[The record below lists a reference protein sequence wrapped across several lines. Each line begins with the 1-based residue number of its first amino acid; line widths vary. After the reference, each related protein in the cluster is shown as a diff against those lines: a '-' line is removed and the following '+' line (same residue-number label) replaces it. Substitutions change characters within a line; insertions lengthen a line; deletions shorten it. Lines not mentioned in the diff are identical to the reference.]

1 MLNFNHVDFQYKGAE
16 SPIITDL
23 SFQVEDKS
31 FVSIIGPS
39 GCGKS
44 TIFRLLNGLED
55 IQGGEITLGGK
66 NIRGLRNYSSYM
78 PQKDLLLP
86 WLTVEQNVCLPMKV
100 KKVSKAEQKA
110 AASKM
115 LTLVGLSDYAK
126 KYPRELSGGMR
137 QRVAFAR
144 TLCAGPDLLL
154 LDEPFSALD
163 YITRISLQEW
173 LMRQWMKLNKTILF
187 ITHDVEEAL
196 FLSQKIYVVTERPIH
211 TLERCDVPADYPRTR
226 EMLTDPQIMSLKE
239 HLIRKLSTES
249 IQDTSHEQNI

>member
-1 MLNFNHVDFQYKGAE
+1 MLEFNQVHFTYETATE
-16 SPIITDL
+16 PIITDL
-23 SFQVEDKS
+23 SFSVEKGS
-31 FVSIIGPS
+31 FVSIIGSS

-44 TIFRLLNGLED
+44 TIFRLLNGLET
-55 IQGGEITLGGK
+55 IQGGEILLDGQ
-66 NIRGLRNYSSYM
+66 NIQKLKNYSSYM

-86 WLTVEQNVCLPMKV
+86 WSTVEQNVCLPMKIRGM
-100 KKVSKAEQKA
+100 KKSEQRKA
-110 AASKM
+110 ALEM
-115 LTLVGLSDYAK
+115 LELVGLSDYAD

-173 LMRQWMKLNKTILF
+173 LMQQWLKLKKTVLF

-196 FLSQKIYVVTERPIH
+196 FLSQKVYVITERPIRQI
-211 TLERCDVPADYPRTR
+211 EVYDVPMDFPRSR
-226 EMLTDPQIMSLKE
+226 EMLADPQVQKLKE
-239 HLIRKLSTES
+239 DLIRKLR
-249 IQDTSHEQNI
+249 